1 MNIESIG
8 SVPASLLITSTA
20 LFALLIGFLWK
31 FGLPAWQLERLLTG
45 ILKVLNSPDLLD
57 VHDPNALDKA
67 FPAEDGIAHLWRE
80 YKKTL
85 YAIPEASKDGI
96 AKIRWASTA
105 PAEVVWNSQLAVDQR
120 VGAEFFKHL
129 PGIFTGLG
137 IIGTFYGLIAGL
149 GSFKVSQEPEV
160 VRTSLTSLMGSVGEA
175 FSVSA
180 AAISLAILVTLI
192 EKVVLTRLYGKID
205 AIASSL
211 DRRFQAAVAEEFLEL
226 TAGHTEET
234 ATQL

>member
-31 FGLPAWQLERLLTG
+31 FGLPAWQLERLLTA

-85 YAIPEASKDGI
+85 YAIPEA
-96 AKIRWASTA
+96 T
-105 PAEVVWNSQLAVDQR
+105 
-120 VGAEFFKHL
+120 
-129 PGIFTGLG
+129 
-137 IIGTFYGLIAGL
+137 
-149 GSFKVSQEPEV
+149 
-160 VRTSLTSLMGSVGEA
+160 
-175 FSVSA
+175 
-180 AAISLAILVTLI
+180 
-192 EKVVLTRLYGKID
+192 
-205 AIASSL
+205 
-211 DRRFQAAVAEEFLEL
+211 
-226 TAGHTEET
+226 
-234 ATQL
+234 